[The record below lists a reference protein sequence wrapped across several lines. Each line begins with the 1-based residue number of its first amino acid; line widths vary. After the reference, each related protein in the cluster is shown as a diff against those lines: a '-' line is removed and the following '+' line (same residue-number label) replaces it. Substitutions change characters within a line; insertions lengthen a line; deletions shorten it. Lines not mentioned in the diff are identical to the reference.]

1 MERVSYLSVI
11 ILLLSLV
18 VIREGIKVETSKMF
32 GCYYGKNILIDS
44 NLYSYSFLICDK
56 ISHILFSL
64 LSFLSIFSL
73 SFVFKVLEDQR
84 IFYFFFLFSF
94 FFLLFDILTYYDIKT
109 NYITFSLLFL
119 FSISSIV
126 IK

>member
-64 LSFLSIFSL
+64 LSFISIFSL

-119 FSISSIV
+119 FSIPSIV

>member
-1 MERVSYLSVI
+1 MEKVSYLSVI

-119 FSISSIV
+119 FSIPSII

>member
-119 FSISSIV
+119 FSIPSIV